1 MSTLSHAPWIPAL
14 RDRNATPRSLAEVSL
29 KRPSRDCASVRVS
42 SMSSIISIG
51 VLVQPFRASCMA
63 ALRAAFSSSVSL
75 GMANTALTALNAS
88 VSRSITSTN

>member
-1 MSTLSHAPWIPAL
+1 MAAAAQVAGRQLALSLP
-14 RDRNATPRSLAEVSL
+14 TTE
-29 KRPSRDCASVRVS
+29 RVS
-42 SMSSIISIG
+42 SRAWQASSIISKG